1 VTTTNHQGYQG
12 REAID
17 PPEQAVRLGI
27 ELARIFDERNY
38 LPAYLARR
46 CRTEPGV
53 VEQWRAG
60 SLIPTHAEWWYL
72 NKVHRDFS
80 ALSSLWQDARTA
92 LGVEEDDAADVAV
105 LRGRATE
112 DSTARRASAAPS
124 SPTAALAAPEARHAA
139 ATTHPA
145 QRDVRTDGGSAPAS
159 SDGGSIPVPA
169 GFAVYR
175 CRITRGR
182 ILAIP
187 LPADLSRADVD
198 RLCAF
203 LQTQA
208 DDDEPPTRR

>member
-1 VTTTNHQGYQG
+1 MTTTNHQG

-17 PPEQAVRLGI
+17 LPEQAVRLGV

-38 LPAYLARR
+38 LPVYIARR
-46 CRTEPGV
+46 CRTEPDV
-53 VEQWRAG
+53 VEQWRSG

-72 NKVHRDFS
+72 HKVHLDFS
-80 ALSSLWQDARTA
+80 ALNSLWRDARAA
-92 LGVEEDDAADVAV
+92 LGLEEDDVADVGA

-112 DSTARRASAAPS
+112 DSTARRASAAS
-124 SPTAALAAPEARHAA
+124 SFPVTSPEACHAA
-139 ATTHPA
+139 AATHPA
-145 QRDVRTDGGSAPAS
+145 QRDARTDGGGGGTPTS

-169 GFAVYR
+169 DFVVYR

-182 ILAIP
+182 ILALA
-187 LPADLSRADVD
+187 LPVDLSRADVD

-208 DDDEPPTRR
+208 DDDDPPTRR